1 MKMKLNSVDVLQ
13 MAKALKCGW
22 LDTDR
27 IASFKRLARLFDK
40 GYLKETETG
49 YQVLERRGKKFTRVE
64 MTFRI
69 DIKGVNLPDE
79 YQQG

>member
-1 MKMKLNSVDVLQ
+1 MTNKNFKKQEATKL
-13 MAKALKCGW
+13 
-22 LDTDR
+22 T
-27 IASFKRLARLFDK
+27 RLFEK

-69 DIKGVNLPDE
+69 DVKGVVLPENDKR
-79 YQQG
+79 

>member
-1 MKMKLNSVDVLQ
+1 MNNKNFKKQEATKL
-13 MAKALKCGW
+13 
-22 LDTDR
+22 
-27 IASFKRLARLFDK
+27 ASLFDK

-69 DIKGVNLPDE
+69 DVKGVVLPEDDKEAGDE
-79 YQQG
+79 NQAG

>member
-1 MKMKLNSVDVLQ
+1 MTNKN
-13 MAKALKCGW
+13 
-22 LDTDR
+22 
-27 IASFKRLARLFDK
+27 FKKQEATKLARLFEK

-69 DIKGVNLPDE
+69 DVKGVVLPENDKR
-79 YQQG
+79 